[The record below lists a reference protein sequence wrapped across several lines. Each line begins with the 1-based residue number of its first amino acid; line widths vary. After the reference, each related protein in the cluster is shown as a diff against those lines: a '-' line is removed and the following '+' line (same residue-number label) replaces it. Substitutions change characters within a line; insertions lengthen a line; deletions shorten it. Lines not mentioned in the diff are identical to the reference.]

1 MPLDGCGLPPPKMD
15 GGYRA
20 TRPVRPCAQSF
31 GALSSHSGTGR
42 TELLPAEVKGLEVY
56 QGDLEKGQSL
66 LAAEPVVRIPLPP
79 ARSRLRTSLSGRIP
93 SENRRSVSSPLEAIL
108 RQRTLRWDLDEML
121 PNTTVSTDAT
131 LFREEAERARRYAAA
146 MTDKKII
153 DRLNEI
159 AALYDELAAGQDFG
173 PTDRD

>member
-1 MPLDGCGLPPPKMD
+1 M
-15 GGYRA
+15 
-20 TRPVRPCAQSF
+20 
-31 GALSSHSGTGR
+31 
-42 TELLPAEVKGLEVY
+42 
-56 QGDLEKGQSL
+56 
-66 LAAEPVVRIPLPP
+66 
-79 ARSRLRTSLSGRIP
+79 
-93 SENRRSVSSPLEAIL
+93 
-108 RQRTLRWDLDEML
+108 DEML

-159 AALYDELAAGQDFG
+159 AALYDELAAGQDSG